1 MMFQGFTVKLQS
13 GIRASSFKE
22 AQKVYIDSGRL
33 LPINRFLPNGARKR
47 GKGQIHG
54 NERG

>member
-1 MMFQGFTVKLQS
+1 MKLQS